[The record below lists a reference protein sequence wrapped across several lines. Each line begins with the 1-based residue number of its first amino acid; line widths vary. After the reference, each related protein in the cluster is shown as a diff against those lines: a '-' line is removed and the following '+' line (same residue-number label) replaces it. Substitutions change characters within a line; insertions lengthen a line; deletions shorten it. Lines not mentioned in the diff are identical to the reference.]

1 MRLVDKEE
9 FLTLPGHTFYSL
21 YDAETGKMEEM
32 ILKDGGLLPPDWS
45 LMPFTNNYKE
55 LDSSEVERLKAEVE
69 REKLGKYQFK
79 ELQEGEREYADTQLF
94 AIMEQVDIELLILKM
109 KRILE
114 VGYLVRFE
122 TTM

>member
-21 YDAETGKMEEM
+21 YDAETGIMEEM
-32 ILKDGGLLPPDWS
+32 VLKNGGLLPPDWR
-45 LMPFTNNYKE
+45 LMPFTSNYKE

-69 REKLGKYQFK
+69 REKSGKYQFK
-79 ELQEGEREYADTQLF
+79 ELPEGEREYADEQLF
-94 AIMEQVDIELLILKM
+94 AIMEQIDIELLILKM

-114 VGYLVRFE
+114 IGYFVKFE
-122 TTM
+122 TAM